1 MFSVPFFLFFEV
13 ILMLFLSGLIRLTN
27 LVTQHEMFRRSL
39 PEPPQKNGTRHS
51 PRIASPIRPD
61 ACASPGSQLVK
72 PVVVRMESDR
82 HRRSLPETPRQRCE
96 EEEEEEERRANNSS
110 PPLYDLF
117 SSTAF
122 SFLSI
127 DARASNV
134 RDRCGGGGGTL
145 HTFLSYF

>member
-1 MFSVPFFLFFEV
+1 M
-13 ILMLFLSGLIRLTN
+13 
-27 LVTQHEMFRRSL
+27 
-39 PEPPQKNGTRHS
+39 
-51 PRIASPIRPD
+51 
-61 ACASPGSQLVK
+61 K

-82 HRRSLPETPRQRCE
+82 LHRRRSLPETPRQRCE

-134 RDRCGGGGGTL
+134 LDRCGVGGTL